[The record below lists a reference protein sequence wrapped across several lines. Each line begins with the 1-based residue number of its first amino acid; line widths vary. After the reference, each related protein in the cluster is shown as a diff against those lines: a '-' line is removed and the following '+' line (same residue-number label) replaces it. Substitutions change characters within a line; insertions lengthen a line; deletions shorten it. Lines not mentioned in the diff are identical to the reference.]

1 MSQRI
6 AVLGA
11 TGVYAR
17 HFIPRLLAAGHSV
30 RALARQPA
38 KAAFAAACGA
48 EVISAD
54 IFDTASLVAGV
65 RGCDVAINL
74 ATSLPRPG
82 STTGD
87 FAKNDD
93 LRRDGTKLWIRACS
107 EARVPRIVQQSIAM
121 THAGGGDAWA
131 DETTCHPLGTDTTFG
146 AAVAAIRDMEGT
158 IESSGLDWLVLRGG
172 LFYGP
177 GTGFDDDWFARAR
190 AGKLRLP
197 EQGEDFVTL
206 VHIADMAAATVAA
219 VAAWP
224 SRQALV
230 IADNEP
236 ARWRDVF
243 NYVAALAEGPAP
255 EAGGRVLMPSFRVSN
270 RRARERLSWTPL
282 YPNYRAGL
290 IR

>member
-17 HFIPRLLAAGHSV
+17 HLIPRLVGAGHAV
-30 RALARQPA
+30 RALARRPA
-38 KAAFAAACGA
+38 KAAFAAAAGA
-48 EVISAD
+48 EVMSAD
-54 IFDTASLVAGV
+54 IFDEASIVAGL
-65 RGCDVAINL
+65 RGCDLAINL

-82 STTGD
+82 STSGD
-87 FAKNDD
+87 FAKNDE
-93 LRRDGTKLWIRACS
+93 LRREGSKIWIRACS

-131 DETTCHPLGTDTTFG
+131 DETTFHALATDTIFG
-146 AAVAAIRDMEGT
+146 AAVAAIRDMEAT
-158 IESSGLDWLVLRGG
+158 IASSGLDWLVLRGG

-197 EQGEDFVTL
+197 ERGEDFVTL

-219 VAAWP
+219 IDAWP

-230 IADNEP
+230 IADDAP

-243 NYVAALAEGPAP
+243 NYVATVAESPAP
-255 EAGGRVLMPSFRVSN
+255 EPGGRVMMPSFRVSN
-270 RRARERLSWTPL
+270 RRARERLSWTPR
-282 YPNYRAGL
+282 YSDYRAGL
-290 IR
+290 MR